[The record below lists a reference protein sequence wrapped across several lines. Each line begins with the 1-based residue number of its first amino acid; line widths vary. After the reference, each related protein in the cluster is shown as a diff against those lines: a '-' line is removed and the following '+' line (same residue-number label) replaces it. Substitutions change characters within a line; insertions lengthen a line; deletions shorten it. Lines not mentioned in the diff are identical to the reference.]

1 MPDKRLDRWRNAGAS
16 DAAQRSAVAK
26 AIGNHLKFKFSRVA
40 SEPLPEKMAGLL
52 EELKRRRI
60 QKRDDG

>member
-16 DAAQRSAVAK
+16 EAAQRSAVAK
-26 AIGNHLKFKFSRVA
+26 AIGKYLKFKFAGVA

-52 EELKRRRI
+52 DELKRRRA

>member
-16 DAAQRSAVAK
+16 EAAQRSAVAK
-26 AIGNHLKFKFSRVA
+26 AIGKHLKFKFAGVA
-40 SEPLPEKMAGLL
+40 TEPLPEKMAGLL
-52 EELKRRRI
+52 DELKRRRA